1 MLMGKL
7 YNEQFLVDVG
17 KSMVKSKELRRLQFE
32 YSFSEVCF
40 HLLKEIDNSNVSGYF
55 NGLQFLDFKRELL
68 YENIQDVNEDSIFSF
83 YVFFFARKEG
93 LLIGEIVT
101 GKNKGNIIS
110 INEEH
115 FSDVDSIEEL
125 LEDYNISLD
134 TFLRNESDLLDL
146 GIDEI
151 RLEANSIIEFI
162 LK

>member
-1 MLMGKL
+1 MGKL
-7 YNEQFLVDVG
+7 YSDQFLVDAG
-17 KSMVKSKELRRLQFE
+17 ELMVKSKELRRLQFE

-40 HLLKEIDNSNVSGYF
+40 HLLKEIDNLNVSGYF
-55 NGLQFLDFKRELL
+55 KRVRFLDFKRELL
-68 YENIQDVNEDSIFSF
+68 YENIREVNEDSIFSF
-83 YVFFFARKEG
+83 YVFFFARKES
-93 LLIGEIVT
+93 LLIGELVT
-101 GKNKGNIIS
+101 GKNKGNIVS

-146 GIDEI
+146 GIEEI
-151 RLEANSIIEFI
+151 RLEANSMIEFI